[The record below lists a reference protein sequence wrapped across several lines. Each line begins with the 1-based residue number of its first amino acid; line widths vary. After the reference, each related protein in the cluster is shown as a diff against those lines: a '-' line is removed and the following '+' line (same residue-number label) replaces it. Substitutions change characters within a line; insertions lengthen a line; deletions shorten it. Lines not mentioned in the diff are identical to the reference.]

1 MVRTAGDVVVWARPV
16 LPETFAPYG
25 RLFGVGDRLPLGET
39 GGTLVSL
46 DEVHLGPRR
55 FTHLSC
61 YPDARRVL
69 LPVGD
74 AAFFVLVLAGGTDGE
89 PGGPPVAFSTGNGQ
103 GLLVEAGVWH
113 TGPVALREGTVLEI
127 LETRGAVDRLDRR
140 ALRSLLG
147 VEAVR
152 VGLPEEPGAPARP
165 LDLQGPGAVIVDPG
179 IGDVLTLGLLL
190 FDDLDVVPDHP
201 GLAEEIDR
209 VCAAFCEI
217 GAASQERSTLFG
229 VEAVR
234 ALWRALGLDPA
245 DRPVPYEESVR
256 AVLAR
261 EPLRIHDSLS
271 GALQLT
277 ALRRQVVLAGHDA
290 AALSAPLHLRRGRG
304 TEALTDPQ
312 GRSISVPALPV
323 LCDRDGPFG
332 GPVGSVRRACLG
344 SGTRSALVALYLPAA
359 AETPAVEAHLEE
371 TSRAVKSWCGGVE
384 TSRLVIRM
392 GEGSG
397 A

>member
-16 LPETFAPYG
+16 GPETFAPYG
-25 RLFGVGDRLPLGET
+25 RLLGVGDRLPLGRA

-46 DEVHLGPRR
+46 DEVRLGPRR

-61 YPDARRVL
+61 YPDAQRLL
-69 LPVGD
+69 LPVAD
-74 AAFFVLVLAGGTDGE
+74 AAFFVLVLSGGADG
-89 PGGPPVAFSTGNGQ
+89 GASGPPVAFSTGSGQ
-103 GLLVEAGVWH
+103 GLLIDAGVWH
-113 TGPVALREGTVLEI
+113 AGPVALREGALLEI

-140 ALRSLLG
+140 ALSALLG

-165 LDLQGPGAVIVDPG
+165 LDLHGPGAVIVEPG

-217 GAASQERSTLFG
+217 GATSHDRSSLFG

-245 DRPVPYEESVR
+245 DRPTPYEECVR

-261 EPLRIHDSLS
+261 EPLRVRDSLS

-290 AALSAPLHLRRGRG
+290 AALSAPLQLRRGRA
-304 TEALTDPQ
+304 TEALTDGQ

-332 GPVGSVRRACLG
+332 GPVGSVRRASLG

-359 AETPAVEAHLEE
+359 AEASAVEAHLEE
-371 TSRAVKSWCGGVE
+371 TSRTVRSWCGGVE
-384 TSRLVIRM
+384 TSRLAIR
-392 GEGSG
+392 GSG
-397 A
+397 GSGD